1 MRGPDRITGAAVSTA
16 LTAVLVA
23 PAGAAPADHD
33 IDSAHSLQVVV
44 NKHREPDPAT

>member
-1 MRGPDRITGAAVSTA
+1 MRGPGRITGAAVSIA
-16 LTAVLVA
+16 LTAVLV
-23 PAGAAPADHD
+23 APADHD